1 MPPESPQPREPRS
14 APPPGVDISCHT
26 MEGGPDLTVLPLD
39 VSASGMGLL
48 ISQELPKGHEVLLVR
63 REPGQDPEQR
73 HATIQW
79 CRRIYEGVYRVG
91 VQLGPVRDPSS
102 PPSSDEKTV
111 AIPNLQLLK
120 AAAAVDEVLQ
130 PSGPDRRATRRVRA
144 RGSAWAT
151 CRRGNRD
158 SGPDIALGV
167 VDVSEG
173 GARLLLHSR
182 VAPGEVVSI
191 GLLSRAEPVPIQ
203 RTATVRW
210 CVEIGPGSFGAGIE
224 FDRRLRP
231 DEVQNLS

>member
-26 MEGGPDLTVLPLD
+26 LEGGPDLTVLPLD

-63 REPGQDPEQR
+63 REHGQSPEQR
-73 HATIQW
+73 IATVQW

-91 VQLGPVRDPSS
+91 VQLGPVRDPDA
-102 PPSSDEKTV
+102 PPSSDEKTIAV
-111 AIPNLQLLK
+111 PNLQVLNAPALD
-120 AAAAVDEVLQ
+120 AVLQ
-130 PSGPDRRATRRVRA
+130 PRGADRRACRRLRA
-144 RGSAWAT
+144 RGSTWAT

-158 SGPDIALGV
+158 SGPDIALGL

-173 GARLLLHSR
+173 GVRLMLHSR

-210 CVEIGPGSFGAGIE
+210 CVEAGHGSFGVGIE
-224 FDRRLRP
+224 FDRRLKAA
-231 DEVQNLS
+231 EVESLS

>member
-26 MEGGPDLTVLPLD
+26 IEGGPDLTVLPLD
-39 VSASGMGLL
+39 ISASGMGLL
-48 ISQELPKGHEVLLVR
+48 LSQELPKGHEVLLVR
-63 REPGQDPEQR
+63 REPGQSPEQR
-73 HATIQW
+73 TATVQW

-91 VQLGPVRDPSS
+91 VQLGPVCVPS
-102 PPSSDEKTV
+102 PPASPEQN
-111 AIPNLQLLK
+111 AIADPKLRALDAPALDGVPQ
-120 AAAAVDEVLQ
+120 A
-130 PSGPDRRATRRVRA
+130 SGAERRTCPRMRA

-158 SGPDIALGV
+158 RGPDIALGL

-173 GARLLLHSR
+173 GVRLLLHSR

-191 GLLSRAEPVPIQ
+191 SLLSRAEPVPIQ

-210 CVEIGPGSFGAGIE
+210 CVEAGHGSYGAGIE
-224 FDRRLRP
+224 FDRRLKAT
-231 DEVQNLS
+231 EVQSLS